1 MAAMALI
8 AGTFTAPVASVGA
21 AGTGGTA
28 TPGVPSVQAA
38 SCVPN
43 PRLGCPP
50 RRLVRG
56 GKAVLR
62 GFNLAPVTGVI
73 FRGHDTRRDDARA
86 RVQRRSARR
95 LVVKIPTRAHGGR
108 LTLVDRYGSRV
119 TTRRRFAL
127 SETTSMPITPRT
139 GRPIFYFDGRQ
150 RPSFTF
156 DARAAGEGQVEL
168 VDAETGDTVRTWVLR
183 VSPGAQQTITWDGNA
198 AGKPAPP
205 GEYRFRMADGS
216 RAFLSAASE
225 AEEPFVLA
233 DHVFPIR
240 GKHDLGQTPTN
251 GFGGGRNHKG
261 QDMFARCG
269 TGIVAARGGTVAYAG
284 YHSAAGNYVVIDG
297 SGSGVDYVYMHML
310 RAPLVR
316 TGQRVRTGES
326 LGQVGET
333 GRATGCHLHFEM
345 WSAPGWYAG
354 GSPFDP
360 LPSLRKWDAYS

>member
-1 MAAMALI
+1 M
-8 AGTFTAPVASVGA
+8 
-21 AGTGGTA
+21 
-28 TPGVPSVQAA
+28 
-38 SCVPN
+38 
-43 PRLGCPP
+43 
-50 RRLVRG
+50 
-56 GKAVLR
+56 LR
-62 GFNLAPVTGVI
+62 GVNLGAVTNVI
-73 FRGHDTRRDDARA
+73 FRGHPTPRDDARA
-86 RVQRRSARR
+86 AVQRRSQLRV
-95 LVVKIPTRAHGGR
+95 VVKIPAGAHGGR
-108 LTLVDRYGSRV
+108 LTIVDRHANRV
-119 TTRRRFAL
+119 TTRRRFAV
-127 SETTSMPITPRT
+127 SEARATPIPPKS
-139 GRPIFYFDGRQ
+139 GRPIFYYDGRE
-150 RPSFTF
+150 RPTFTF
-156 DARAAGEGQVEL
+156 DARAAGEAQVEL
-168 VDAETGDTVRTWVLR
+168 LNVQTGEAVRTWALQ
-183 VSPGAQQTITWDGNA
+183 VSPGAQQTITWDGEA
-198 AGKPAPP
+198 AGRPAPP
-205 GEYRFRMADGS
+205 GKYRFRMTDGA

-225 AEEPFVLA
+225 AEEPFLLA
-233 DHVFPIR
+233 DHVFPIS

-269 TGIVAARGGTVAYAG
+269 TGIVAARGGIVEYAG

-297 SGSGVDYVYMHML
+297 SGSGIDYVYMHML